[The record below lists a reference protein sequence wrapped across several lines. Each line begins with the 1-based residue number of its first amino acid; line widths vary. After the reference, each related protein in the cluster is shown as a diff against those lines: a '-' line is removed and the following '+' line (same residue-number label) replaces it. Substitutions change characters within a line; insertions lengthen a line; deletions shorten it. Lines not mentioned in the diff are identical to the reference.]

1 MKSLWRRLNRI
12 DCWERHKELHVSSLE
27 EFWAGHHPKRC
38 TNYYLKK
45 KNRHG
50 LNLPGVINGVC
61 SVLNSEQG
69 TRSQTLM
76 VLFQPPTLF

>member
-1 MKSLWRRLNRI
+1 MSLPWKNFGLVI
-12 DCWERHKELHVSSLE
+12 TPSDVQTIILK
-27 EFWAGHHPKRC
+27 K
-38 TNYYLKK
+38 KK